1 MVYVHSVT
9 THRWFITLGGV
20 DYNPEQYS
28 ITIPAGMTNATFNI
42 SLFVDNILEGNEAFL
57 LTIDQTSLQTV
68 IISDNSTLVMIID
81 DDRKYSLSLTH

>member
-1 MVYVHSVT
+1 
-9 THRWFITLGGV
+9 
-20 DYNPEQYS
+20 
-28 ITIPAGMTNATFNI
+28 MTNATFNI

-68 IISDNSTLVMIID
+68 IISDNSTIVMIID

>member
-1 MVYVHSVT
+1 
-9 THRWFITLGGV
+9 
-20 DYNPEQYS
+20 
-28 ITIPAGMTNATFNI
+28 MTNATFNI
-42 SLFVDNILEGNEAFL
+42 SLFVDNILEGTETFL

>member
-1 MVYVHSVT
+1 
-9 THRWFITLGGV
+9 
-20 DYNPEQYS
+20 
-28 ITIPAGMTNATFNI
+28 MTNSTLNV

-68 IISDNSTLVMIID
+68 IISDNSTIVMIID